1 MSFVL
6 HVLGEPLLLDAEGRP
21 VSLALGKPF
30 ALLAYV
36 ACKGEEVPR
45 EELSELF
52 WPGSARLQ
60 SRHSLRQALWLLRTV
75 LDDGV
80 LEGKESVRIVPGSIR
95 TDLEDF
101 RGALAGG
108 DLIRAREIWRG
119 PFLDRFSLTRTPG
132 WSFWVDEVRQDLEL
146 RFRKALLLEAGVLAE
161 EDREDEALSL
171 LATAVEVSPFF
182 REAHLTR
189 IQLLSN
195 LLQLDA
201 AREAIADA
209 HQVLADDEEA
219 AAELAALESRV
230 EQLVQ
235 ARSRDH
241 PTDVLM
247 GERLEFVGRSR
258 EMADLERLWRQAGRG
273 RAVHAVITGPAGIG
287 KTRLA
292 GEMMELVAATGGAS
306 VLVKGNRGE
315 SELRLGLGMDL
326 VRRLLT
332 LPGAAGVSAASDA
345 LLKALVPSLARRATD
360 LQRVKTP
367 ALAPLLDAVADLVAS
382 ISMETPLFLV
392 VDDIQ
397 WADRQSRL
405 LIAGLARRLGDA
417 RCLLMGAARSDG
429 EGTVLADLRETFL
442 EELGG
447 QEFPL
452 GPLTREEVTELLA
465 LLAEMDRPH
474 EADSVVS
481 RIHKVTGGN
490 PLFISELL
498 KKLREDGVVRE
509 TDHGWVFHTE
519 LLPSDLSLPGNIRL
533 LLKARLERLSPG
545 ARLLALILARETR
558 DTRPETL
565 ALRAGLSE
573 EEAGTA
579 TAELLGKEVV
589 RTSPGGDLEFT
600 HDELRETAALANG
613 LHSRPRGRM
622 GRPPWRRRRAFL
634 YAASGTLAVVLGT
647 LGITRPWA
655 PGNRS
660 PPPLG
665 GGRLT
670 AFSPTP
676 GESFTFL
683 VTAEDAGEWPV
694 VSAGAG
700 LPGGAR
706 SELRTPTGEIYW
718 YGSADDPVLGPDI
731 TLVHPDGSAEVIL
744 GGPGDQTLLDHA
756 PDGTEILFASENVSA
771 PVFSHSLYASRP
783 DGSAPRL
790 LLKGLSS
797 LGPAAYSPDGD
808 LIAVV
813 IVAPRDT
820 LAILSRTGRRIHS
833 FVDGEVHRLAWC
845 GPALMA
851 TVQTERATVLKRM
864 DPELGVSQTVAEVSS
879 PYPLACSP
887 DGSAVVHAGVKE
899 SEAVLLVRHLESGDT
914 EELPVDLLAHPR
926 VEWTADRTEPVVTSV
941 EAVEARVN
949 LEWGQ
954 RRRLEARVRYSD
966 GSRRE
971 DLVSWESLEPE
982 VASVD
987 RSGVVT
993 ANREGIA
1000 QIVAGW
1006 GYSFRDTV
1014 TVEVDYEGPGSAFF
1028 MDRFQSLDTTRWI
1041 PVGYPRPLVVER
1053 AGDSVLLLNGNEKYI
1068 DGLVL
1073 RDPVPMG
1080 RGVTVEWEFHLDP
1093 TRNVHQSLG
1102 VCLRKA
1108 DPGEVRPDGSDLG
1121 SGRPSAC
1128 FRYPAGELAHFDSNE
1143 AVLEVSPSVSTWIR
1157 RPDLIPAKEWT
1168 AVALQVRADG
1178 EVSLFLDREHVA
1190 TSPVD
1195 LSTGDDGPWLL
1206 LLTGKSVGSDVLVRD
1221 LVIWEELRYRAR
1233 E

>member
-1 MSFVL
+1 VSFAL
-6 HVLGEPLLLDAEGRP
+6 HVLGEPRLLDADGKP
-21 VSLALGKPF
+21 VSLALGKPL
-30 ALLAYV
+30 ALLTYV
-36 ACKGEEVPR
+36 ACRGEEVPR
-45 EELSELF
+45 SQLSDLF

-60 SRHSLRQALWLLRTV
+60 SRHSLRQALWLLRTA
-75 LDDGV
+75 LNADV
-80 LEGKESVRIVPGSIR
+80 LEGKEGVRIVPGSIS

-101 RGALAGG
+101 KGALAGG
-108 DLIRAREIWRG
+108 DLTRARELWRG

-146 RFRKALLLEAGVLAE
+146 RFRRALLLEAGGLAE
-161 EDREDEALSL
+161 EAKKEEALSL
-171 LATAVEVSPFF
+171 LETAVEVSPFF
-182 REAHLTR
+182 REAHMTR
-189 IQLLSN
+189 IRLLTD

-209 HQVLADDEEA
+209 HNVLTDDDGA
-219 AAELAALESRV
+219 AAELAELEGQV
-230 EQLVQ
+230 EHLVQ
-235 ARSRDH
+235 ARARDH

-247 GERLEFVGRSR
+247 GEHLEFVGRSR

-273 RAVHAVITGPAGIG
+273 RAVHALITGPPGIG

-292 GEMMELVAATGGAS
+292 GEMAELVAATGGVS

-345 LLKALVPSLARRATD
+345 LLKALVPSLARRASD
-360 LQRVKTP
+360 LQKVKTP
-367 ALAPLLDAVADLVAS
+367 ALAPLLDAVADLVVSLSTEA
-382 ISMETPLFLV
+382 PLFLV

-405 LIAGLARRLGDA
+405 LVAGLARRLGDA
-417 RCLLMGAARSDG
+417 RCLLLGTARSDG

-465 LLAEMDRPH
+465 LLAEMDRPDK
-474 EADSVVS
+474 ANSVVS

-490 PLFISELL
+490 PLFIGELL

-509 TDHGWVFHTE
+509 TDHGWVFRTE

-565 ALRAGLSE
+565 TLRAGLSE
-573 EEAGTA
+573 DEAATA
-579 TAELLGKEVV
+579 AAELLRKEVV
-589 RTSPGGDLEFT
+589 RVSPGGGLEFT
-600 HDELRETAALANG
+600 HDELRETAALGNG
-613 LHSRPRGRM
+613 LLNGSRGRM
-622 GRPPWRRRRAFL
+622 RRSRRRGRRTFA
-634 YAASGTLAVVLGT
+634 YTAIGILAVVLGT
-647 LGITRPWA
+647 LGLSRIWP
-655 PGNRS
+655 PGDLP

-670 AFSPTP
+670 AFSSTP

-683 VTAEDAGEWPV
+683 VTGRDPGEWPV
-694 VSAGAG
+694 VPAGAAEPEG
-700 LPGGAR
+700 VR
-706 SELRTPTGEIYW
+706 WELRTPTGETYR
-718 YGSADDPVLGPDI
+718 YGIADDPVLGPDI
-731 TLVHPDGSAEVIL
+731 TLIHPDGTQEVIL
-744 GGPGDQTLLDHA
+744 GGPGDQTLLDTA
-756 PDGTEILFASENVSA
+756 PDGTEILFASENAAA
-771 PVFSHSLYASRP
+771 PAFSHSLFAARP

-790 LLKGLSS
+790 LLRGSSS
-797 LGPAAYSPDGD
+797 LGAAAYSPDGD
-808 LIAVV
+808 LIALV

-820 LAILSRTGRRIHS
+820 LAILSRNGERIHS
-833 FVDGEVHRLAWC
+833 FVEGEVLRLTWC
-845 GPALMA
+845 GSALMA
-851 TVQTERATVLKRM
+851 TMQTSGGTVLKRI
-864 DPELGVSQTVAEVSS
+864 DPEVGASHTVAEVSS
-879 PYPLACSP
+879 PHFLACSP
-887 DGSAVVHAGVKE
+887 DGSAVVHAGVRE
-899 SEAVLLVRHLESGDT
+899 SEAVLLVRELTSGDT
-914 EELPVDLLAHPR
+914 EELPVDLLDHPR
-926 VEWTADRTEPVVTSV
+926 VEWTSDRTQPVVTSV
-941 EAVEARVN
+941 EAVESTVN

-966 GSRRE
+966 GSRRG

-993 ANREGIA
+993 ANREGKA

-1014 TVEVDYEGPGSAFF
+1014 TVEVDYEGPGAAFF

-1041 PVGYPRPLVVER
+1041 PVGYPRPVVVER
-1053 AGDSVLLLNGNEKYI
+1053 GGDSVLLLNGNEKYI

-1073 RDPVPMG
+1073 RDPIPMG

-1093 TRNVHQSLG
+1093 TRDVHQSLA
-1102 VCLRKA
+1102 VCLREA
-1108 DPGEVRPDGSDLG
+1108 DPGDVQPEGSGLG

-1128 FRYPAGELAHFDSNE
+1128 FRYPANELAHFDPTE

-1157 RPDLIPAKEWT
+1157 RPDLIPATGWT

-1178 EVSLFLDREHVA
+1178 EVSLFLDREHAA
-1190 TSPVD
+1190 TSPVN

-1206 LLTGKSVGSDVLVRD
+1206 LLMGKSVGSEVLVRD
-1221 LVIWEELRYRAR
+1221 LAVWEELRYRAR